1 MSTLVMSGDFDAFSV
16 EEVLEVVGLSRQ
28 VMEIIF
34 KRNEQPTGR
43 IVLKVGRVLH
53 AEASNVRP
61 GRASLQ
67 RVLQSPGRSFE
78 VRRLSD
84 ANQNTNQPIGSLV
97 DLIQELQDAA
107 MAIPGDTPDADIQRL
122 ENRINDLLVE
132 LRAVAER
139 SESSVTVRLEA
150 LNEQIAQLSQAP
162 APTDPDIKTLL
173 EQIKENSVT
182 NQQAPRFAWYA
193 LIAICALQFLS
204 LLVTMFLLGAS

>member
-139 SESSVTVRLEA
+139 SESSVTLRLEA
-150 LNEQIAQLSQAP
+150 LNEQITQLSQAP
-162 APTDPDIKTLL
+162 APTDPGIKTML
-173 EQIKENSVT
+173 EQIKENSAT

-193 LIAICALQFLS
+193 LIAICTLQFLS